1 MRIQVEPDEL
11 RELAKKYEL
20 RRLKPRD
27 FPIIA
32 LALRGLTSRQI
43 ANELGLHPQTVT
55 VILRK
60 HDARQLMRVVQLQ
73 PYQSLATSS
82 ESVVQALA
90 HQALFDPGMFVGVK
104 SPADLNE
111 LIPERDRRLLVKGWR
126 YDQKGNFII
135 DFVDKEKA
143 LDRLAQYHGVYRA
156 TSTSLEDYTTALER
170 ALERH
175 ERRRSRMI
183 DRGRVDNAL
192 DLELEPEPGSEPQP
206 A

>member
-1 MRIQVEPDEL
+1 MKIDVEPDEL

-27 FPIIA
+27 FSV
-32 LALRGLTSRQI
+32 LSLSLRGLLVGQI
-43 ANELGLHPQTVT
+43 ARELGLSNQTIK

-60 HDARQLMRVVQLQ
+60 PDVRQLARIAQLQ
-73 PYQSLATSS
+73 PYQALATSVD
-82 ESVVQALA
+82 SVVQALA
-90 HQALFDPGMFVGVK
+90 HQALFDPGMFAGVK
-104 SPADLNE
+104 SPEDLNE

-156 TSTSLEDYTTALER
+156 TSASLEDYTAALER

-175 ERRRSRMI
+175 ERRRRRLL
-183 DRGRVDNAL
+183 DRGQAGDAV
-192 DLELEPEPGSEPQP
+192 DLELEPEP

>member
-1 MRIQVEPDEL
+1 VRVRITEDEL

-20 RRLKPRD
+20 RRLNPRD
-27 FPIIA
+27 FSVVS
-32 LALRGLTSRQI
+32 LSLRGLSIGQI
-43 ANELGLHPQTVT
+43 ANELGLHSQIVT
-55 VILRK
+55 AILHKR
-60 HDARQLMRVVQLQ
+60 DVRQLLRLVELQ
-73 PYQSLATSS
+73 PYQALATSS

-90 HQALFDPGMFVGVK
+90 HQALFDPGMFAGVK
-104 SPADLNE
+104 SPADLND

-156 TSTSLEDYTTALER
+156 TSASLEDYTAALER

-175 ERRRSRMI
+175 ERRCRRVLEHGRSN
-183 DRGRVDNAL
+183 DAVEL
-192 DLELEPEPGSEPQP
+192 DLEREPEP

>member
-1 MRIQVEPDEL
+1 MKVQITEDEL
-11 RELAKKYEL
+11 RDLATKYEL

-27 FPIIA
+27 FTIVA
-32 LALRGLTSRQI
+32 LALRGLTSGQI
-43 ANELGLHPQTVT
+43 ANELGLHSQTVI

-60 HDARQLMRVVQLQ
+60 HDVRQLMRIVELQ
-73 PYQSLATSS
+73 PYQALATSA

-90 HQALFDPGMFVGVK
+90 HQALFDPGMFVDIK
-104 SPADLNE
+104 SPKDLTR
-111 LIPERDRRLLVKGWR
+111 LISERDRRLLVKGWR

-143 LDRLAQYHGVYRA
+143 LDRLAQHHGVYRA
-156 TSTSLEDYTTALER
+156 PPASLDDYTAALER

-175 ERRRSRMI
+175 ERRRRRLL
-183 DRGRVDNAL
+183 DCGQAGDAV
-192 DLELEPEPGSEPQP
+192 DLELEPEP